1 MAATVGSVVLLLCF
15 PILLLLIALIA
26 WGMMNFFQKDNS
38 DKEMVQENQGTFEVV
53 TVNEEEE

>member
-1 MAATVGSVVLLLCF
+1 MAIGSLELLLCF

-26 WGMMNFFQKDNS
+26 WGVMNFFQKDNS
-38 DKEMVQENQGTFEVV
+38 EMVQENQGTFEVV

>member
-1 MAATVGSVVLLLCF
+1 MVLVGSVELLLCF
-15 PILLLLIALIA
+15 GLFWLIALIS
-26 WGMMNFFQKDNS
+26 WGVMNFFQKDNS